1 MTYIMDHYILILFVS
16 LYVLVF
22 DKLGLWKFVISFV
35 GNEPFVHLF
44 FLTYLIINI
53 VFFSIG
59 LFLTHFDLKTIHEE
73 QLKKVKKVKYI
84 IKKSMKQIL
93 LA

>member
-16 LYVLVF
+16 LSVLVF
-22 DKLGLWKFVISFV
+22 DKLSLWKFVTSFV
-35 GNEPFVHLF
+35 GNEPIVHLF
-44 FLTYLIINI
+44 FLTYLVINI